1 MDVLFDYVEDP
12 VFCNN
17 MRKRFKLKFRC
28 SRGRQLWV
36 NMRLYHP
43 EYVTCV
49 QGDVMGTYM
58 QQFYHA
64 MTESSFEIEIG
75 EANSN
80 VIDMVL
86 ELSVPGR
93 AEKNFIPI
101 TLVKNQTTDVFE

>member
-1 MDVLFDYVEDP
+1 
-12 VFCNN
+12 
-17 MRKRFKLKFRC
+17 
-28 SRGRQLWV
+28 
-36 NMRLYHP
+36 
-43 EYVTCV
+43 
-49 QGDVMGTYM
+49 MGTYM